1 MKRFAL
7 IIAVVAFVL
16 TLGTVTASAQNG
28 AFAPY
33 ATAGVSVQGGQ
44 LNYVGKTNPN
54 FAFGGGLESSTKHL
68 LLDANANYNTANN
81 VVTNNGYTVDAQ
93 ASGYLKLGDL
103 LAGAGVNESIT
114 NLSRTTAQKLLVA
127 STYQGFHPYVGVGW
141 QTTKFRAIATYLLP
155 GKDATT
161 NERIGGVNGEVF
173 ASKHLRVTG
182 GVLLDST
189 VPTGSTR
196 QLSVGASAGVKFV
209 L

>member
-114 NLSRTTAQKLLVA
+114 NLSRPLLR
-127 STYQGFHPYVGVGW
+127 SCLSLRP
-141 QTTKFRAIATYLLP
+141 TKGSI
-155 GKDATT
+155 
-161 NERIGGVNGEVF
+161 
-173 ASKHLRVTG
+173 
-182 GVLLDST
+182 
-189 VPTGSTR
+189 PTS
-196 QLSVGASAGVKFV
+196 ASAGRLQSSVRLPLICFPARMPLPMNESV
-209 L
+209 A